1 MKNKKELLRLLRTE
15 EGTVVL
21 DTTGRKNGRGAYLCY
36 SKECFEKAVKSKSL
50 ERALKTPISAQTYAD
65 LKRRL
70 MRLKGNKVLSH
81 AGSVKEGRQTGQRE
95 FSPRQP

>member
-1 MKNKKELLRLLRTE
+1 MAQVKKIPQRKCVGCQEMKNKKELLRLLRTE

-21 DTTGRKNGRGAYLCY
+21 DTTGRKNGRGAYHCS

-65 LKRRL
+65 LK
-70 MRLKGNKVLSH
+70 
-81 AGSVKEGRQTGQRE
+81 KEIDAIEGK
-95 FSPRQP
+95 

>member
-1 MKNKKELLRLLRTE
+1 MAQVKKIPQRKCGGCQEMKNKKELLRRLRTE
-15 EGTVVL
+15 QGTVVL

-65 LKRRL
+65 LK
-70 MRLKGNKVLSH
+70 
-81 AGSVKEGRQTGQRE
+81 KEIDAIEGK
-95 FSPRQP
+95 

>member
-36 SKECFEKAVKSKSL
+36 SKECFEKAVKSTSL

-65 LKRRL
+65 LK
-70 MRLKGNKVLSH
+70 
-81 AGSVKEGRQTGQRE
+81 KEIDAIEGK
-95 FSPRQP
+95 